1 MTQPARLAWF
11 DGPDVDPR
19 PGGPT
24 LLAQVARHAGPVAQ
38 TVRPS
43 WLGWL
48 DHMEHMVGLMF
59 LLGRLGVTSAWL
71 GCPGLLDQVSLPV
84 RPARLGLAKAWPGLD
99 CSSFDIG
106 IGLA

>member
-1 MTQPARLAWF
+1 MTQPKRLAWF
-11 DGPDVDPR
+11 DGADVDPR
-19 PGGPT
+19 P
-24 LLAQVARHAGPVAQ
+24 AQVTRHAGPVAQ

-43 WLGWL
+43 WL
-48 DHMEHMVGLMF
+48 DHMERVVGLMF

-84 RPARLGLAKAWPGLD
+84 RPTSLSLAKAWPGLD
-99 CSSFDIG
+99 CSSFDLR